1 MINIPRWE
9 QRLDSYHKALAR
21 LAEIVGASKKRAL
34 NGFERDGLV
43 QRFEFTHELSWK
55 LMKAYTEYQGYD
67 GIGGSRD
74 ATRKAFEMSLISDGQ
89 SWMDMIKSR
98 SDAAHNYED
107 SVIDVLVDAVI
118 NRIILSSL
126 IFVRKWMRFA
136 PTLTPDEWGRV
147 VYAKQ

>member
-9 QRLDSYHKALAR
+9 QRLDSYHKALVR

-34 NGFERDGLV
+34 NEFERDGLV

-55 LMKAYTEYQGYD
+55 LMKAYAEYQGFD

-98 SDAAHNYED
+98 NETSHNYDGSMADDVVD
-107 SVIDVLVDAVI
+107 SII
-118 NRIILSSL
+118 NRFYPLLADFYQKMNSLS
-126 IFVRKWMRFA
+126 A
-136 PTLTPDEWGRV
+136 LTPDDLFS
-147 VYAKQ
+147 K

>member
-34 NGFERDGLV
+34 NEFERDGLV

-55 LMKAYTEYQGYD
+55 LMKAYAEYQGYD

-74 ATRKAFEMSLISDGQ
+74 ATRKAFEMGLISDGQ

-98 SDAAHNYED
+98 NETSHNYDGSMADDVVD
-107 SVIDVLVDAVI
+107 SII
-118 NRIILSSL
+118 NKFYPLLADFYQKMNSLS
-126 IFVRKWMRFA
+126 A
-136 PTLTPDEWGRV
+136 LTPDDLFS
-147 VYAKQ
+147 K

>member
-34 NGFERDGLV
+34 NEFERDGLV
-43 QRFEFTHELSWK
+43 QRFEFTHELSGK
-55 LMKAYTEYQGYD
+55 LMKAYAEYQGFD

-98 SDAAHNYED
+98 NETSHNYDGSMADDVVD
-107 SVIDVLVDAVI
+107 SII
-118 NRIILSSL
+118 NRFYPLLADFYQKMNSLS
-126 IFVRKWMRFA
+126 A
-136 PTLTPDEWGRV
+136 LTPDDLFS
-147 VYAKQ
+147 K

>member
-34 NGFERDGLV
+34 NEFERDGLV

-55 LMKAYTEYQGYD
+55 LMKAYAEYQGYD

-98 SDAAHNYED
+98 NETSHNYDGSMADDVVD
-107 SVIDVLVDAVI
+107 SII
-118 NRIILSSL
+118 NRFYPLLAEFYQKMNSLS
-126 IFVRKWMRFA
+126 A
-136 PTLTPDEWGRV
+136 LTPDDLFS
-147 VYAKQ
+147 K

>member
-34 NGFERDGLV
+34 NEFERDGLV

-55 LMKAYTEYQGYD
+55 LMKAYAEYQGFD

-98 SDAAHNYED
+98 NETSHNYDGSMADDVVD
-107 SVIDVLVDAVI
+107 SII
-118 NRIILSSL
+118 NRFYPLLAEFYQKMNSLS
-126 IFVRKWMRFA
+126 A
-136 PTLTPDEWGRV
+136 LTPDDIFS
-147 VYAKQ
+147 K

>member
-34 NGFERDGLV
+34 NEFERDGLV

-55 LMKAYTEYQGYD
+55 LMKAYAEYQGFD
-67 GIGGSRD
+67 GIGDSRD

-98 SDAAHNYED
+98 NETSHNYDGSMADDVVD
-107 SVIDVLVDAVI
+107 SII
-118 NRIILSSL
+118 NRFYPLLADFYQKMNSLS
-126 IFVRKWMRFA
+126 A
-136 PTLTPDEWGRV
+136 LTPDDLFS
-147 VYAKQ
+147 K

>member
-34 NGFERDGLV
+34 NEFERDGLV

-55 LMKAYTEYQGYD
+55 LMKAYAEYQGFD

-89 SWMDMIKSR
+89 SWMDRIKSR
-98 SDAAHNYED
+98 NETSHNYDGSMADDVVD
-107 SVIDVLVDAVI
+107 SII
-118 NRIILSSL
+118 NRFYPLLAEFYQKMNSLS
-126 IFVRKWMRFA
+126 A
-136 PTLTPDEWGRV
+136 LTPDDLFS
-147 VYAKQ
+147 K

>member
-34 NGFERDGLV
+34 NEFECDGLV

-55 LMKAYTEYQGYD
+55 LMKAYAEYQGFD
-67 GIGGSRD
+67 GIGGLRD

-98 SDAAHNYED
+98 NETSHNYDGSMADDVVD
-107 SVIDVLVDAVI
+107 SII
-118 NRIILSSL
+118 NRFYPLLADFYQKMNSLS
-126 IFVRKWMRFA
+126 A
-136 PTLTPDEWGRV
+136 LTPDDLFS
-147 VYAKQ
+147 K

>member
-34 NGFERDGLV
+34 HEFERDGLV

-55 LMKAYTEYQGYD
+55 LMKAYAEYQGFD

-98 SDAAHNYED
+98 NETSHNYDGSMADDVVD
-107 SVIDVLVDAVI
+107 SII
-118 NRIILSSL
+118 NRFYPLLADFYQKMNSLS
-126 IFVRKWMRFA
+126 A
-136 PTLTPDEWGRV
+136 LTPDDLFS
-147 VYAKQ
+147 K

>member
-34 NGFERDGLV
+34 NEFERDGLV

-55 LMKAYTEYQGYD
+55 LMKAYAEYQGFD

-98 SDAAHNYED
+98 NETSHNYDGGMADDVVD
-107 SVIDVLVDAVI
+107 SII
-118 NRIILSSL
+118 NRFYPLLADFYQKMNSLS
-126 IFVRKWMRFA
+126 A
-136 PTLTPDEWGRV
+136 LTPDDLFS
-147 VYAKQ
+147 K

>member
-21 LAEIVGASKKRAL
+21 LAEIVGASKKREL
-34 NGFERDGLV
+34 NEFERDGLV

-55 LMKAYTEYQGYD
+55 LMKAYAEYQGFD

-98 SDAAHNYED
+98 NETSHNYDGSMADDVVD
-107 SVIDVLVDAVI
+107 SII
-118 NRIILSSL
+118 NRFYPLLADFYQKMNSLS
-126 IFVRKWMRFA
+126 A
-136 PTLTPDEWGRV
+136 LTPDDLFS
-147 VYAKQ
+147 K

>member
-9 QRLDSYHKALAR
+9 QRLDNYHKALAR

-34 NGFERDGLV
+34 NEFERDGLV

-55 LMKAYTEYQGYD
+55 LMKAYAEYQGFD

-98 SDAAHNYED
+98 NETSHNYDGSMADDVVD
-107 SVIDVLVDAVI
+107 SII
-118 NRIILSSL
+118 NRFYPLLADFYQKMNSLS
-126 IFVRKWMRFA
+126 A
-136 PTLTPDEWGRV
+136 LTPDDLFS
-147 VYAKQ
+147 K

>member
-34 NGFERDGLV
+34 NEFERDGLV

-55 LMKAYTEYQGYD
+55 LMKAYAEYQGYD

-98 SDAAHNYED
+98 NETSHNYDGSMADDVVD
-107 SVIDVLVDAVI
+107 SII
-118 NRIILSSL
+118 NKFYPLLADFYQNMNSLS
-126 IFVRKWMRFA
+126 A
-136 PTLTPDEWGRV
+136 LTPDDLFS
-147 VYAKQ
+147 K

>member
-34 NGFERDGLV
+34 NEFERDGLV

-55 LMKAYTEYQGYD
+55 LMKAYAEYQGFD

-74 ATRKAFEMSLISDGQ
+74 ATRKAFEMSLISDVQ

-98 SDAAHNYED
+98 NETSHNYDGSMADDVVD
-107 SVIDVLVDAVI
+107 SII
-118 NRIILSSL
+118 NRFYPLLAEFYQKMNSLS
-126 IFVRKWMRFA
+126 A
-136 PTLTPDEWGRV
+136 LTPDDLFS
-147 VYAKQ
+147 K

>member
-34 NGFERDGLV
+34 NEFERDGLV

-55 LMKAYTEYQGYD
+55 LMKAYAEYQGFD

-74 ATRKAFEMSLISDGQ
+74 AIRKAFEMSLISDGQ

-98 SDAAHNYED
+98 NETSHNYDGSMADDVVD
-107 SVIDVLVDAVI
+107 SII
-118 NRIILSSL
+118 NRFYPLLAEFYQKMNSLS
-126 IFVRKWMRFA
+126 A
-136 PTLTPDEWGRV
+136 LTPDDLFS
-147 VYAKQ
+147 K

>member
-34 NGFERDGLV
+34 NEFERDGLV

-55 LMKAYTEYQGYD
+55 LMKAYAEYQGYD

-89 SWMDMIKSR
+89 SWMNMIKSR
-98 SDAAHNYED
+98 NETSHNYDGSMADDVVD
-107 SVIDVLVDAVI
+107 SII
-118 NRIILSSL
+118 NKFYPLLADFYQKMNSLS
-126 IFVRKWMRFA
+126 A
-136 PTLTPDEWGRV
+136 LTPDDLFS
-147 VYAKQ
+147 K

>member
-34 NGFERDGLV
+34 NEFERDGLV

-55 LMKAYTEYQGYD
+55 LMKAYAEYQGFD

-98 SDAAHNYED
+98 NETSHNYDGSMADDVVD
-107 SVIDVLVDAVI
+107 SIINRFYPLLVDFYQKM
-118 NRIILSSL
+118 NSLS
-126 IFVRKWMRFA
+126 A
-136 PTLTPDEWGRV
+136 LTPDDLFS
-147 VYAKQ
+147 K

>member
-9 QRLDSYHKALAR
+9 HRLDSYHKALAR

-34 NGFERDGLV
+34 NEFERDGLV

-55 LMKAYTEYQGYD
+55 LMKAYAEYQGFD

-98 SDAAHNYED
+98 NETSHNYDGSMADDVVD
-107 SVIDVLVDAVI
+107 SII
-118 NRIILSSL
+118 NRFYPLLAEFYQKMNSLS
-126 IFVRKWMRFA
+126 A
-136 PTLTPDEWGRV
+136 LTPDDLFS
-147 VYAKQ
+147 K

>member
-1 MINIPRWE
+1 MINFPRWE

-34 NGFERDGLV
+34 NEFERDGLV

-55 LMKAYTEYQGYD
+55 LMKAYAEYQGFD

-98 SDAAHNYED
+98 NETSHNYDGSMADDVVD
-107 SVIDVLVDAVI
+107 SII
-118 NRIILSSL
+118 NRFYPLLAEFYQKMNSLS
-126 IFVRKWMRFA
+126 A
-136 PTLTPDEWGRV
+136 LTPDDLFS
-147 VYAKQ
+147 K

>member
-9 QRLDSYHKALAR
+9 QRLDSYHKAFAR

-34 NGFERDGLV
+34 NEFERDGLV

-55 LMKAYTEYQGYD
+55 LMKAYAEYQGFD

-98 SDAAHNYED
+98 NETSHNYDGSMADDVVD
-107 SVIDVLVDAVI
+107 SII
-118 NRIILSSL
+118 NRFYPLLADFYQKMNSLS
-126 IFVRKWMRFA
+126 A
-136 PTLTPDEWGRV
+136 LTPDDLFS
-147 VYAKQ
+147 K

>member
-34 NGFERDGLV
+34 NEFERDGLV

-55 LMKAYTEYQGYD
+55 LMKAYAEYQGFD

-98 SDAAHNYED
+98 NETSHNYDGSMADDVVD
-107 SVIDVLVDAVI
+107 SII
-118 NRIILSSL
+118 NRFYPLLADFYHKMNSLS
-126 IFVRKWMRFA
+126 A
-136 PTLTPDEWGRV
+136 LTPDDLFS
-147 VYAKQ
+147 K

>member
-21 LAEIVGASKKRAL
+21 LAEIVGACKKRAL
-34 NGFERDGLV
+34 NEFERDGLV
-43 QRFEFTHELSWK
+43 RRFEFTHELSWK
-55 LMKAYTEYQGYD
+55 LMKAYAEYQGFD

-98 SDAAHNYED
+98 NETSHNYDGSMADDVVD
-107 SVIDVLVDAVI
+107 SII
-118 NRIILSSL
+118 NKFYPLLADFYQKMNSLS
-126 IFVRKWMRFA
+126 A
-136 PTLTPDEWGRV
+136 LTPDDLFS
-147 VYAKQ
+147 K

>member
-34 NGFERDGLV
+34 NEFERDGLV
-43 QRFEFTHELSWK
+43 QLFEFTHELSWK
-55 LMKAYTEYQGYD
+55 LMKAYAEYQGFD

-98 SDAAHNYED
+98 NETSHNYDGSMADDVVD
-107 SVIDVLVDAVI
+107 SII
-118 NRIILSSL
+118 NRFYPLLAEFYQKMNSLS
-126 IFVRKWMRFA
+126 A
-136 PTLTPDEWGRV
+136 LTPDDLFS
-147 VYAKQ
+147 K

>member
-34 NGFERDGLV
+34 NEFERDGLV

-55 LMKAYTEYQGYD
+55 LMKAYAEYQGFD

-98 SDAAHNYED
+98 NETSYNYDGSMADDVVD
-107 SVIDVLVDAVI
+107 SII
-118 NRIILSSL
+118 NRFYPLLADFYQKMNSLS
-126 IFVRKWMRFA
+126 A
-136 PTLTPDEWGRV
+136 LTPDDLFS
-147 VYAKQ
+147 K

>member
-1 MINIPRWE
+1 MIIIPRWE

-34 NGFERDGLV
+34 NEFERDGLV

-55 LMKAYTEYQGYD
+55 LMKAYAEYQGFD

-98 SDAAHNYED
+98 NETSHNYDGSMADDVVD
-107 SVIDVLVDAVI
+107 SII
-118 NRIILSSL
+118 NKFYPLLADFYQKMNSLS
-126 IFVRKWMRFA
+126 A
-136 PTLTPDEWGRV
+136 LTPDDLFS
-147 VYAKQ
+147 K

>member
-34 NGFERDGLV
+34 NEFERDGLV

-55 LMKAYTEYQGYD
+55 LMKAYAEYQGFD

-98 SDAAHNYED
+98 NETSHNDDGSMADDVVD
-107 SVIDVLVDAVI
+107 SII
-118 NRIILSSL
+118 NRFYPLLAEFYQKMNSLS
-126 IFVRKWMRFA
+126 A
-136 PTLTPDEWGRV
+136 LTPDDLFS
-147 VYAKQ
+147 K